1 MHRQTKVPFEV
12 SFPLFLNI
20 IPLYFTHFSYTLALI
35 GLGILTAGLSYV
47 ASIFYLYLHYEANQ
61 RYTTKYNLGKNS
73 CRSKYSTAMRFLYAV
88 ILIFSTIATAFH
100 FHGYY

>member
-1 MHRQTKVPFEV
+1 MNFI
-12 SFPLFLNI
+12 L
-20 IPLYFTHFSYTLALI
+20 LYVTHFSYTLALI
-35 GLGILTAGLSYV
+35 GLGIFTAGLSYV

-73 CRSKYSTAMRFLYAV
+73 CRSKYLNSTAMKFLYAV